1 MHESNGIRQDP
12 QSQFHKQTP
21 TVWANSSPQFGM
33 LQRGMTE
40 KLHCTLFWSWCLP
53 DHHWQLKMTT
63 GQLGK
68 QARFKET
75 LASHWMGSVTWSS
88 WTLLL
93 KIMPEYFF
101 FNIPADIWLQNSSS
115 EITPELFF
123 SQYSNWY
130 LGSESIIWDHTR
142 VIFSTFQL
150 TSDFRIFHLNR
161 QFSCINN
168 PSVQY

>member
-1 MHESNGIRQDP
+1 MHENNGIQQDP
-12 QSQFHKQTP
+12 QSQFLKQTP
-21 TVWANSSPQFGM
+21 TARANSSPQFGA

-40 KLHCTLFWSWCLP
+40 KLHCTLFWTWSLP

-88 WTLLL
+88 WILLL
-93 KIMPEYFF
+93 RSCQSNFFSTFQLISGFRIHHLRSYQSVFFSTFQLISGFRIHHLRSYQSHF

-115 EITPELFF
+115 EQKI
-123 SQYSNWY
+123 
-130 LGSESIIWDHTR
+130 
-142 VIFSTFQL
+142 QL
-150 TSDFRIFHLNR
+150 HK
-161 QFSCINN
+161 
-168 PSVQY
+168 